1 MTLGPDTLFGLGE
14 LAICVACAY
23 LAFLMVRDA
32 VRSHLQH
39 RADEKWAER
48 YFAAIRADRARRDR
62 LGRWM
67 PKERYGRFFVN
78 ETDKL

>member
-1 MTLGPDTLFGLGE
+1 MIGPSTLFNLGE
-14 LAICVACAY
+14 GIIIALCLW
-23 LAFLMVRDA
+23 LAFVILRDA
-32 VRSHLQH
+32 VKSHLQR
-39 RADEKWAER
+39 RADEQWAER

>member
-1 MTLGPDTLFGLGE
+1 MIGPAALFNLGE
-14 LAICVACAY
+14 GIIIALCIW
-23 LAFLMVRDA
+23 LAFVILRDA
-32 VRSHLQH
+32 VRGYMQK
-39 RADEKWAER
+39 REDERWSKR